1 MKLICEGLD
10 LSDAIN
16 KVSRALPA
24 KAVNPIL
31 EGILFS
37 AKGTKLTV
45 YASDTEISIKK
56 TINAEI
62 IEEGSILLPGRFI
75 GEYMRKLSDQ
85 QIELFT
91 NEKNQLRIKYGD
103 SEGFVQVLDKNE
115 YPFDEQEKG
124 DYKVKINQKD
134 LKDAIEKTIFSVA
147 QDDTRPVLK
156 GCLMEFEGRRMT
168 VVALDGYRL
177 ALVKKPLTQEAEKK
191 NIIVPARSLYEASR
205 LMESQEDEAEMFVT
219 DKHVVF
225 DIKDTEVTARLING
239 EFVNYRQI
247 LPDNYVSNVVI
258 NKKQFEESL
267 DRASLPSRQEKNN
280 LVKLEVKEKV
290 ITISGTSELSNIK
303 ENLNYYI
310 PRKAK
315 WNTEDKCFYFFD
327 NGYGWSMCYA
337 KKYLKRKD
345 RRFWNV
351 HKSWVGGKIRSYLI
365 DEFELKGFKKEIGN
379 CCDGWTEISF
389 TMIEK

>member
-1 MKLICEGLD
+1 MKKLILIITCLIPLLALSQETGIIPRPQQIDYHEGTFYW
-10 LSDAIN
+10 SKNESKNQKRI
-16 KVSRALPA
+16 KTKIVKEIP
-24 KAVNPIL
+24 
-31 EGILFS
+31 

-124 DYKVKINQKD
+124 DYKVTINQKD

-267 DRASLPSRQEKNN
+267 DRASVRK
-280 LVKLEVKEKV
+280 K
-290 ITISGTSELSNIK
+290 TI
-303 ENLNYYI
+303 
-310 PRKAK
+310 
-315 WNTEDKCFYFFD
+315 W
-327 NGYGWSMCYA
+327 
-337 KKYLKRKD
+337 
-345 RRFWNV
+345 
-351 HKSWVGGKIRSYLI
+351 
-365 DEFELKGFKKEIGN
+365 
-379 CCDGWTEISF
+379 
-389 TMIEK
+389 

>member
-115 YPFDEQEKG
+115 YPFNEQGKG
-124 DYKVKINQKD
+124 DYKVTIKQKD

-177 ALVKKPLTQEAEKK
+177 ALVKKPLT
-191 NIIVPARSLYEASR
+191 
-205 LMESQEDEAEMFVT
+205 
-219 DKHVVF
+219 
-225 DIKDTEVTARLING
+225 
-239 EFVNYRQI
+239 
-247 LPDNYVSNVVI
+247 
-258 NKKQFEESL
+258 
-267 DRASLPSRQEKNN
+267 
-280 LVKLEVKEKV
+280 
-290 ITISGTSELSNIK
+290 
-303 ENLNYYI
+303 
-310 PRKAK
+310 
-315 WNTEDKCFYFFD
+315 
-327 NGYGWSMCYA
+327 
-337 KKYLKRKD
+337 
-345 RRFWNV
+345 
-351 HKSWVGGKIRSYLI
+351 
-365 DEFELKGFKKEIGN
+365 
-379 CCDGWTEISF
+379 
-389 TMIEK
+389 

>member
-115 YPFDEQEKG
+115 YPFDEQGKG
-124 DYKVKINQKD
+124 DYKVTIKQKD

-219 DKHVVF
+219 DKQVVF

-303 ENLNYYI
+303 ENLAISLKGKDITIAFN
-310 PRKAK
+310 A
-315 WNTEDKCFYFFD
+315 
-327 NGYGWSMCYA
+327 
-337 KKYLKRKD
+337 KYLADCLRVMENEFIKINFTSSVSSTTITPCESDECLYLVLPVRL
-345 RRFWNV
+345 
-351 HKSWVGGKIRSYLI
+351 VG
-365 DEFELKGFKKEIGN
+365 
-379 CCDGWTEISF
+379 
-389 TMIEK
+389 

>member
-16 KVSRALPA
+16 KGSRALPA

-115 YPFDEQEKG
+115 YPFNEQGKG
-124 DYKVKINQKD
+124 DYKVTINQKD

-219 DKHVVF
+219 DKQVVF

-247 LPDNYVSNVVI
+247 LPDNYVSNVVR

-280 LVKLEVKEKV
+280 LVKL
-290 ITISGTSELSNIK
+290 
-303 ENLNYYI
+303 
-310 PRKAK
+310 
-315 WNTEDKCFYFFD
+315 
-327 NGYGWSMCYA
+327 
-337 KKYLKRKD
+337 
-345 RRFWNV
+345 
-351 HKSWVGGKIRSYLI
+351 
-365 DEFELKGFKKEIGN
+365 
-379 CCDGWTEISF
+379 
-389 TMIEK
+389 